1 MFLSKR
7 YSNLF
12 QKSTSLMYLVIEL
25 MQEAERSKV
34 RRAAFKHHHLVLAT
48 LFCNLSR
55 TSVTLQAEKVVVHI
69 TTGAA
74 SCGKM
79 LHQVDLLSF
88 NFTVMLLQ
96 LATRVVRS
104 LLIVYYFLPYSFKS
118 WLNQHF
124 DRYGRKTLTIIGRG

>member
-1 MFLSKR
+1 
-7 YSNLF
+7 
-12 QKSTSLMYLVIEL
+12 MYLVIEL

-55 TSVTLQAEKVVVHI
+55 TSVTLQAEKVVVRI

-88 NFTVMLLQ
+88 YRDV
-96 LATRVVRS
+96 ATTCNKGCKISTYS
-104 LLIVYYFLPYSFKS
+104 LLFSALLF
-118 WLNQHF
+118 
-124 DRYGRKTLTIIGRG
+124 